1 MEIYLRPMQASDAA
15 DYAEAV
21 NESLAQLQP
30 WMVWAHKDYQPQEA
44 AEWFSWLDR
53 QREKGEANEMGI
65 FAADDHRFLGA
76 AGIRYAQNQAE
87 LSAIGYWVRK
97 KEQRKG
103 VARQAVLQLAQE
115 GFLRHNVE
123 TIEILA
129 AENNYASRAV
139 ALSCGAH
146 FIDLRYGL
154 IVLADGPVMA
164 AIYHLGREDYIAN
177 KPGR

>member
-30 WMVWAHKDYQPQEA
+30 RMVWAHKDYQPQEA

-53 QREKGEANEMGI
+53 QREKARPMRWA
-65 FAADDHRFLGA
+65 FCRRRPSFLGA

-97 KEQRKG
+97 R
-103 VARQAVLQLAQE
+103 
-115 GFLRHNVE
+115 
-123 TIEILA
+123 A
-129 AENNYASRAV
+129 A
-139 ALSCGAH
+139 
-146 FIDLRYGL
+146 
-154 IVLADGPVMA
+154 
-164 AIYHLGREDYIAN
+164 
-177 KPGR
+177 